1 MERKPPRHSDGPS
14 SRPANRGPG
23 RPRGEGDS
31 RPPRRDGEQRNHDR
45 GDRFESRGGPRGG
58 REEGGRS
65 DGGWNDRR
73 DSRDFGDRPSRPAR
87 AEWQGGGDRPRSDR
101 PRTERSGGGDRFDR
115 PRGDRPG
122 GERPGGDRPR
132 FDRNEPGDR
141 FERPRTDRPRGDRP
155 GGERP
160 GGDRPRFDRNGP
172 GDRFDRPRTDRPRG
186 DRPGGDRPG
195 GDRPRFDRD
204 DRSRFSDRRPRHED
218 SRPALDDDAG
228 NRMDYEPRQAP
239 RFDDRRPRRAT
250 FVDRDGGSPGR
261 FGRSDGGRFADDGG
275 RGRGPGRGDR
285 PPRERG
291 DRDNRQ
297 ADTEKPRK
305 ERYQVWNKELP
316 PVDASKSDRA
326 TLKMGNKGDVIERKI
341 YGVNACLSFFAQR
354 PQDVIRAYFTEA
366 VARQHFGELMKFL
379 AQEKLAYHLVPGED
393 MERITE
399 STHHEGVCLLVRDQ
413 PAESFFHWMETN
425 PTAAEQAQCI
435 LALEDLGN
443 PHNVGAILRV
453 AAHFG
458 VKAVVVKD
466 ASLARSGAAMRTAE
480 GGAEHVKLLE
490 AEDFERMLAACRRE
504 GYTVVATSSH
514 KGANLFEQPLPAR
527 AVILLGQESKGL
539 SANLQEGSDLQVCIP
554 GTRQVESLNV
564 SVAAGILL
572 AEYWR
577 SNGV

>member
-1 MERKPPRHSDGPS
+1 MERKPPRHSDGPAS
-14 SRPANRGPG
+14 SRPASRGPG

-31 RPPRRDGEQRNHDR
+31 RPPRRGDDQRPRDR
-45 GDRFESRGGPRGG
+45 GDRQDARGPRGG
-58 REEGGRS
+58 RSEGGWS
-65 DGGWNDRR
+65 DNRGG
-73 DSRDFGDRPSRPAR
+73 RDFGDRPSRPAR
-87 AEWQGGGDRPRSDR
+87 AEWQGGGDRPRNDR
-101 PRTERSGGGDRFDR
+101 PQ
-115 PRGDRPG
+115 
-122 GERPGGDRPR
+122 GDRPR
-132 FDRNEPGDR
+132 FDRNEGGDRFDRPRNDRPRFDRNEGGDR
-141 FERPRTDRPRGDRP
+141 FERPRN
-155 GGERP
+155 
-160 GGDRPRFDRNGP
+160 DRPRFDRNEG
-172 GDRFDRPRTDRPRG
+172 GDRFERPRNDRPRFDRNE
-186 DRPGGDRPG
+186 GGDRFERPRN
-195 GDRPRFDRD
+195 DRPRFDRD
-204 DRSRFSDRRPRHED
+204 DRSRFNDRRPRND
-218 SRPALDDDAG
+218 DVRPNLDDDAG

-239 RFDDRRPRRAT
+239 RFDDRRPRKAS
-250 FVDRDGGSPGR
+250 FADRNGAPSGR
-261 FGRSDGGRFADDGG
+261 FERNEGSRFGDGGG
-275 RGRGPGRGDR
+275 RGRDNARGDR
-285 PPRERG
+285 PQR
-291 DRDNRQ
+291 DRDGRHQ
-297 ADTEKPRK
+297 EAEKPRK
-305 ERYQVWNKELP
+305 EKYQVWNKELP
-316 PVDASKSDRA
+316 PVDESGKSDRA
-326 TLKMGNKGDVIERKI
+326 TLKLGNKGDVIERKI

-354 PQDVIRAYFTEA
+354 PKDIIRAYFTEA
-366 VARQHFGELMKFL
+366 VARQHFGDLMKFL

-435 LALEDLGN
+435 LALENLGN

-466 ASLARSGAAMRTAE
+466 SSLARSGAAMRTAE

-490 AEDFERMLAACRRE
+490 AEDFDRMLAACRRE

-514 KGANLFEQPLPAR
+514 QGTNLFEQPLPAR

-539 SANLQEGSDLQVCIP
+539 SPHLQEGSDLQVSIP

-577 SNGV
+577 HNGA